1 MSTLPA
7 QWGRVQADR
16 ALEKF
21 RQYLVIANR
30 KKSAGKQKAG
40 SQATNPKPAVSVNR
54 GDGDTMAA
62 QAEQVKHS
70 KKPLRIVGVG
80 CSAGGLEALD
90 GFFSHAVPNS
100 GLAYVVVQ
108 HLDPIHPSSLAG
120 LLQRVTSMAVIEAT
134 EGVPVRANCVYVI
147 PPNRDLAFEHGALH
161 LIEPLLPRGKRLA
174 VDYFFRTLADQCAE
188 QAIAVVLSGM
198 GSDGVMGLR
207 AIKEKLGLTLAQDP
221 ATAKSDSMPR
231 SVIEAGLVD
240 IVAPPE
246 QLPGRIVEFL
256 RRATPS
262 VLEEQALTVNST
274 SALEQIVTLLRDR
287 SGADFSLYKTSTLY
301 RRIERRT
308 AVHHLSG
315 IADYVRYLRENP
327 KELDLLFKELLIG
340 VTRFFRDT
348 ELWESLR
355 TTVLPALIAKYP
367 AGRVFRAW
375 LPACSTGEEAYSL
388 AIVFRETVEA
398 LNPKARFGLHIFA
411 TDLDPDAIDRARQG
425 KFPKNIEADVSS
437 ARLQRY
443 FVPDEDGYRV
453 GKEVRDMA
461 IFATQNVIS
470 DPPFTKL
477 DIISCRNL
485 FIYLRPELQ
494 KKILPLFHYALVSN
508 GLLILSTAEAIGNF
522 DDLFAPTDNKA
533 RIFHRLDQNMPNS
546 TLIFPRT
553 AGHDARELAAAV
565 HAERPDSIEYLTDQ
579 FIQQNFAP
587 PAVLVNAE
595 GDILYI
601 SGRTGKYLEPA
612 AGKVNI
618 NLYAMA
624 REGLREALTGV
635 IASALRRQKSIH
647 LNGLQVG
654 TNGGTQI
661 VNVTVRAIES
671 PQALS
676 GRVIVIFEDVA
687 APLASKRRGKSVTA
701 SAQDALTQELI
712 QVRESLRLTHEEMQ
726 SSLEELK
733 SSNEELQSTNEELQS
748 TNEELTTSKEE
759 MQSADEEMQTV
770 NAELQSKVDDLMWE
784 RNDMR
789 NLLNS
794 TEIATIFLDN
804 DMNVRRYT
812 PHATG
817 LFNLIPGDVGRPLA
831 DIVSKM
837 VYADLQADAINV
849 LSTLTFCEKQVM
861 TMEGDSLRVRIMPY
875 RTHHNV
881 IDGVVITFIDI
892 AKLTL
897 LERELQR
904 QGL

>member
-1 MSTLPA
+1 M
-7 QWGRVQADR
+7 QAER

-21 RQYLVIANR
+21 RQNLVTANR
-30 KKSAGKQKAG
+30 KKSAGKQRAG
-40 SQATNPKPAVSVNR
+40 SQATKPKPAMSVNS

-62 QAEQVKHS
+62 QAEQIKHS
-70 KKPLRIVGVG
+70 KKPFRIVGVG

-90 GFFSHAVPNS
+90 GFFSHTAPNS

-161 LIEPLLPRGKRLA
+161 LIEPVLPRGKRLA

-240 IVAPPE
+240 IVASPE
-246 QLPGRIVEFL
+246 QLPGRIVDFL

-262 VLEEQALTVNST
+262 ALEEQALTVNST
-274 SALEQIVTLLRDR
+274 SALEKIVTLLRDR

-308 AVHHLSG
+308 AVHRLSG

-388 AIVFRETVEA
+388 AIVFSETVEA

-425 KFPKNIEADVSS
+425 KFLKNIEADVSS

-470 DPPFTKL
+470 DPPFTRL

-485 FIYLRPELQ
+485 LIYLRPELQ
-494 KKILPLFHYALVSN
+494 NKILPLFHYALVSS
-508 GLLILSTAEAIGNF
+508 GLLILSTAESIGNF
-522 DDLFAPTDNKA
+522 DNLFAPTDNKA

-565 HAERPDSIEYLTDQ
+565 HTERSDSIEYLTDQ

-671 PQALS
+671 PQALH

-687 APLASKRRGKSVTA
+687 EPLASKRRGKSVTA

-812 PHATG
+812 PHATR

-875 RTHHNV
+875 RTHDNV

-904 QGL
+904 QSL